1 MICYRDKVYCP
12 HAFYHDCRNNG
23 LCGMALTDDVLAAA
37 GNIGLPICQFSE
49 MPKCH
54 SSLDEAEE
62 SNGE

>member
-1 MICYRDKVYCP
+1 MICYRDKIYCP
-12 HAFYHDCRNNG
+12 HIFYQDCRNNG
-23 LCGMALTDDVLAAA
+23 LCGRALTDDVLTAA
-37 GNIGLPICQFSE
+37 GKIGLPICQFSE